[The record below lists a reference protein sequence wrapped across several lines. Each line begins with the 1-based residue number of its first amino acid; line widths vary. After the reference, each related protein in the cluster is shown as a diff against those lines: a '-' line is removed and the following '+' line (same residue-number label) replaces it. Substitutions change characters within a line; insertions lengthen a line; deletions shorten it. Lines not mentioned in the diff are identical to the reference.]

1 MAENLTKKKM
11 YKKIRALL
19 IQKLFHLIDHGT
31 SKVMIVQVLCSSDV
45 KDQQGC
51 REHGKN
57 LEMSYDG
64 LLEAKAVQDN

>member
-31 SKVMIVQVLCSSDV
+31 SKVMIVQVLRSSDV
-45 KDQQGC
+45 KDQYQQGC
-51 REHGKN
+51 SEHGN
-57 LEMSYDG
+57 FLEMSYLDC
-64 LLEAKAVQDN
+64 